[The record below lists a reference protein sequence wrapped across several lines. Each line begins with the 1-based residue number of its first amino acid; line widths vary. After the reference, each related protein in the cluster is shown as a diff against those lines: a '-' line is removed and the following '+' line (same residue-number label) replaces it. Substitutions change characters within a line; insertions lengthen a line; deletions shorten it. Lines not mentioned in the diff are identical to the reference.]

1 MSQHPNHDGLAGS
14 SPGQQQQGNGDEQN
28 IPPLLGNFDFQDPNF
43 QGFEPLL
50 GNFDFQDP
58 NFQGFEQPSTTTF
71 DDPTGS
77 SFNGWPSQPGGH
89 MQQAANTSAIFP
101 NQDNFDM
108 SFYGTGMAN
117 LADFSPSN
125 SFLPM
130 NGTSQATGQPV
141 VQPDWYGD
149 LDDPVSGGAM
159 GAGQSAGNNQDAHLL
174 HQQLPPGNYVP
185 MPQPLHSNPILPSA
199 AFTEQQQLG
208 LEQNSSASYQQPWAQ
223 TAGETGPILGK
234 RKFDASQGNKHL
246 HTQEPGQNGSQKR
259 HMAGSDGHGQVLKER
274 GQKEPLNLQS
284 NVVAPEGS
292 PFTGE
297 PFVES
302 FNVEGQHDDKA
313 SGSVE
318 TAEAADHDAQGH
330 PIEDRNVG
338 FVADTA
344 GVWKCVTCG
353 AEFITSY
360 DLSTHRIDH

>member
-43 QGFEPLL
+43 QC
-50 GNFDFQDP
+50 
-58 NFQGFEQPSTTTF
+58 FEQPSTTTF
-71 DDPTGS
+71 DDPTGW
-77 SFNGWPSQPGGH
+77 SFDGRPSQPGGH
-89 MQQAANTSAIFP
+89 LQYGANTSAIFP
-101 NQDNFDM
+101 NQYNFDM

-117 LADFSPSN
+117 LAKTSPSN
-125 SFLPM
+125 TFLPM
-130 NGTSQATGQPV
+130 NGTSQPSGQPV

-149 LDDPVSGGAM
+149 FDDPVSGGAM
-159 GAGQSAGNNQDAHLL
+159 GAGQIAGNNQDAHLL

-185 MPQPLHSNPILPSA
+185 KPQPLHSNPILASA
-199 AFTEQQQLG
+199 AFTGQQQLG
-208 LEQNSSASYQQPWAQ
+208 LEQNSSASYQQTLAQ

-246 HTQEPGQNGSQKR
+246 HTQEPGQKDSQKR

-274 GQKEPLNLQS
+274 GQKEALNLQS
-284 NVVAPEGS
+284 NVVASEGS

-297 PFVES
+297 PFVGS

-313 SGSVE
+313 SGSAE
-318 TAEAADHDAQGH
+318 TAEAAEHDTPGH
-330 PIEDRNVG
+330 PTEDRNVG

-344 GVWKCVTCG
+344 GVWKCVTCEAG
-353 AEFITSY
+353 FITSC
-360 DLSTHRIDH
+360 DLSTHRTDH